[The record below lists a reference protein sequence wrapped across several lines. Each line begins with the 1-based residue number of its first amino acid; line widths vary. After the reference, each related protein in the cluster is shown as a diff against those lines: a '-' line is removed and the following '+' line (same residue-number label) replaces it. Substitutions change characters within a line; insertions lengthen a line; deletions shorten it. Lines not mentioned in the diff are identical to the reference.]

1 MEKNYEEDND
11 EGRYDKEEDNDE
23 PGKQYMKLIQAKKKK
38 INLMVAMM
46 TVQNPKNKLCVA
58 KPSLSHKKL
67 KNIENRKKYR
77 ERRVSDCDGT
87 KKKMLKGDEG
97 PKSHV

>member
-1 MEKNYEEDND
+1 MLPSLSTMSMKMEKNYEEDND
-11 EGRYDKEEDNDE
+11 ERSYDKEEDNDE

-58 KPSLSHKKL
+58 KPSPSHKKL
-67 KNIENRKKYR
+67 KNIENRKQVQR
-77 ERRVSDCDGT
+77 
-87 KKKMLKGDEG
+87 KKSLG
-97 PKSHV
+97 